1 MKFFSALRLMRLDWK
16 LGRARSME
24 PAEDLLPSIEQVL
37 DDLAARD
44 LMLVAFLLS
53 RREAREMEAFS
64 SSSRILAKR
73 VVGAL
78 ARSES
83 IILI

>member
-1 MKFFSALRLMRLDWK
+1 
-16 LGRARSME
+16 ME
-24 PAEDLLPSIEQVL
+24 PVEDLLPSIEQVL

-53 RREAREMEAFS
+53 IREAREMEAFS

-78 ARSES
+78 ARSDTES